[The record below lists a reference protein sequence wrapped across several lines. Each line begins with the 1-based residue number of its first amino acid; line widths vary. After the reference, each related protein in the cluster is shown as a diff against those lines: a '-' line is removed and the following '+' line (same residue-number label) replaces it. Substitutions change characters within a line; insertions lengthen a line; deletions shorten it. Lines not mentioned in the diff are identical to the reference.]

1 MFPDSFE
8 SVGVIYLC
16 HSLSELDFSNFPKI
30 EVWDS
35 GQVFPVMEDRKAGLE
50 CMCVL
55 VLQGQLI
62 VGNLSVVYLHASSL
76 SLCSLTRNESLL

>member
-1 MFPDSFE
+1 MFPDSFV

-30 EVWDS
+30 EVWHS
-35 GQVFPVMEDRKAGLE
+35 GQVLPVMEDRKAGVR
-50 CMCVL
+50 MRVCVL

-62 VGNLSVVYLHASSL
+62 VGNLCVVYLHASSL
-76 SLCSLTRNESLL
+76 S